1 MFKLKP
7 LLFVEVKAAE
17 YIAANTDRHIK
28 YLGNQPGKLIL
39 GTRKQP
45 KLLLVNSS
53 EYPWE
58 ISSKQHISGYYKI
71 TLKPR
76 QRLLLVR
83 SDLGWALP

>member
-7 LLFVEVKAAE
+7 LPFIEVTAAE
-17 YIAANTDRHIK
+17 YKATDTDGHIK
-28 YLGNQPGKLIL
+28 YVGKQPGRLTL
-39 GTRKQP
+39 GTRRQL

-58 ISSKQHISGYYKI
+58 ISSKQHMSGYYKI
-71 TLKPR
+71 TLQPK

>member
-7 LLFVEVKAAE
+7 RPFVEVTSTEYHPAA
-17 YIAANTDRHIK
+17 TDRYIK
-28 YLGNQPGKLIL
+28 YVGDRPGRLIL
-39 GTRKQP
+39 GARKQE

-53 EYPWE
+53 AHLWE
-58 ISSKQHISGYYKI
+58 ISSEQHMSGYYKLV
-71 TLKPR
+71 LKPQ